1 MSTNTF
7 IPQIADPKPMSFSDS
22 AGSLPRREQPATE
35 IGSRK
40 NFSAVLHTVHREQDT
55 EPSRKTSE
63 QRPSDATDRTDR
75 AERMKT
81 PEVRSCRQQESESH
95 QDKIEEGKVPDRG
108 APESAAAPGTALEST
123 ERADPA
129 HPDLLDGQRALIENP
144 IPVPSMEQSDVAKPD
159 SEEGSLQSGAE
170 DQEGAAL
177 NQTPVGLALAA
188 ATGLL
193 PGHAA
198 TCDLLVPDGQP
209 QSVTKQEG
217 LPENKRALAAEMVSG
232 IDEAAGHGV
241 QSGLEGV
248 EEKATDLHGGS
259 QSVPAPTGL
268 PPALHQAGLDPNQ
281 KLQGSPIGLMPEN
294 TPPPPTSDS
303 GRPSQGVQ
311 PERPASEIVQANAQ
325 FLLQKDAQ
333 DTKLLPAVL
342 HDQPVVADGARQSEM
357 DWFEQGGRQKGGG
370 EPPFSHRMA
379 ASDAPAT
386 SAHAAYGETVIA
398 GAAAHSSS
406 RPIESSV
413 APVPAP
419 PPSPLDAGEMHLH
432 AAARSV
438 VFEVAQPDLGHVNV
452 RVTMANEMVHAYL
465 SSDRADVGQFLING
479 QDRLQTALQ
488 ANGLEM
494 GQFRVDIDRQQTG
507 RSFQQGQSHEQ
518 GRAWNQSGSHHD
530 GEHHAEPYDNRQSW
544 SQGMLNL
551 VA

>member
-1 MSTNTF
+1 M
-7 IPQIADPKPMSFSDS
+7 
-22 AGSLPRREQPATE
+22 
-35 IGSRK
+35 
-40 NFSAVLHTVHREQDT
+40 
-55 EPSRKTSE
+55 
-63 QRPSDATDRTDR
+63 
-75 AERMKT
+75 
-81 PEVRSCRQQESESH
+81 
-95 QDKIEEGKVPDRG
+95 
-108 APESAAAPGTALEST
+108 
-123 ERADPA
+123 
-129 HPDLLDGQRALIENP
+129 
-144 IPVPSMEQSDVAKPD
+144 
-159 SEEGSLQSGAE
+159 
-170 DQEGAAL
+170 
-177 NQTPVGLALAA
+177 
-188 ATGLL
+188 
-193 PGHAA
+193 
-198 TCDLLVPDGQP
+198 
-209 QSVTKQEG
+209 TKQEG
-217 LPENKRALAAEMVSG
+217 LPESKQALAAEMVAG

-248 EEKATDLHGGS
+248 EEKATDPHGAS
-259 QSVPAPTGL
+259 QPVPAPTGL
-268 PPALHQAGLDPNQ
+268 PPALHQADLDPNQ
-281 KLQGSPIGLMPEN
+281 KLQGSPIGPLPEN
-294 TPPPPTSDS
+294 MTPPLTSDS
-303 GRPSQGVQ
+303 IRPSQGVQ

-333 DTKLLPAVL
+333 DTKPLPAVL

-379 ASDAPAT
+379 ASDASAT
-386 SAHAAYGETVIA
+386 SAHASYGENVVA
-398 GAAAHSSS
+398 GAAVHSSS

-518 GRAWNQSGSHHD
+518 GHAWNQSGSRHD
-530 GEHHAEPYDNRQSW
+530 GEHHDESHDNRRSW